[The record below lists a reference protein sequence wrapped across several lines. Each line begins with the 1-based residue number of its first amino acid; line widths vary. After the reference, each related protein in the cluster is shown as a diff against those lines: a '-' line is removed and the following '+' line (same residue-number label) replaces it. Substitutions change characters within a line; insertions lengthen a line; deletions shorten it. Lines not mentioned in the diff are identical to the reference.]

1 MIGNEPAMDAL
12 MRVDTDVETF
22 IRLIA
27 DEVLAYFARRV
38 TPHEDAADCLSETL
52 LVLWRRRDTLP
63 QADAERRAWSFGVAH
78 NVLAAQHRNGVRR
91 LALTG
96 RLRDELRVWPIAP
109 ESSDDAAI
117 TALVS
122 LSARDQELVTLVV
135 WEGLSIAEAGSIIGI
150 RPEAARARYSRAR
163 RSLRT
168 RLSRDIRS

>member
-1 MIGNEPAMDAL
+1 MGTKQETTVPAEVFM
-12 MRVDTDVETF
+12 DVEAF
-22 IRLIA
+22 IGSMA
-27 DEVLAYFARRV
+27 DELLAYFARRV

-52 LVLWRRRDTLP
+52 LVLWHRRDTLP
-63 QADAERRAWSFGVAH
+63 QADDERRAWSFGIAH
-78 NVLAAQHRNGVRR
+78 NVLAAHRRSGVRR

-117 TALVS
+117 TALAS

-135 WEGLSIAEAGSIIGI
+135 WEGLTIAEAGSIIGI

-163 RSLRT
+163 RSLRE
-168 RLSRDIRS
+168 RLNRDNHS

>member
-1 MIGNEPAMDAL
+1 MTGAAEIGAPD
-12 MRVDTDVETF
+12 RVAPNVEEF
-22 IRLIA
+22 IRSIA

-63 QADAERRAWSFGVAH
+63 QVDAERRAWSFGVAH
-78 NVLAAQHRNGVRR
+78 NVLAAHRRSGARR

-96 RLRDELRVWPIAP
+96 RLRDELSVWPIAP

-117 TALVS
+117 TALAS

-135 WEGLSIAEAGSIIGI
+135 WEGLSIAEAGIIIGI

-168 RLSRDIRS
+168 RLRPDVHG

>member
-1 MIGNEPAMDAL
+1 MTGA
-12 MRVDTDVETF
+12 VDTGAPDRVAADVEEF
-22 IRLIA
+22 IRAVA
-27 DEVLAYFARRV
+27 DELLAYFARRV

-52 LVLWRRRDTLP
+52 LVLWRRRGALP
-63 QADAERRAWSFGVAH
+63 QADDERRAWSYGVAH
-78 NVLAAQHRNGVRR
+78 NVLATHRRNGIRR

-117 TALVS
+117 TALAS

-135 WEGLSIAEAGSIIGI
+135 WEGLSIAEAGSVIGI
-150 RPEAARARYSRAR
+150 RPDAARARYSRAR

-168 RLSRDIRS
+168 RLGHS